1 MNPLKQISKL
11 IDSHII
17 KLPEAKCWNCNGLI
31 FNMDSHFGKM
41 GLCVNCYTA
50 YKMGKE
56 SITIKYPEQILIEC
70 QTCKNI
76 TTCRNRPIEVVFES
90 NKTALCC
97 NKPDYLYY
105 IKEYK

>member
-1 MNPLKQISKL
+1 MNPLKQIYKL

-17 KLPEAKCWNCNGLI
+17 DLPKARCWNCNGLI

-41 GLCVNCYTA
+41 GLCINCYSA
-50 YKMGKE
+50 YKMGRE
-56 SITIKYPEQILIEC
+56 SITDKYPEQVLIEC

-76 TTCRNRPIEVVFES
+76 TTMRYRTTELFEA

-97 NKPDYLYY
+97 NKPEYLYY
-105 IKEYK
+105 IKEHK